1 MACAEAM
8 MCRIDPNNEE
18 ACPPDMMAE
27 FDVQLKIEP
36 ETGNIV
42 NLLGSNSSRPQ
53 GPDVCLPSRRWYKDC
68 YWSYWTL
75 DDLRTQPEI
84 VANDNPTDLAMMEN
98 YAYLAYYEDD
108 ACTDLASLVP
118 TATGMTL
125 EFPPASNS
133 QLSCQLQAM
142 CAVDPGSAACS
153 SIRDPDAEVA
163 QVNLETRVDET
174 TGAVDVYECDT
185 SNAAA
190 GQDECALKTPTDCVQ
205 SSIYSNC
212 HFRYLSGNTMA
223 QNPRFLV
230 GEVDAADATPDE
242 EDGGMGGPDD
252 TVPPSGEEEGDA
264 GDEATTSSAN
274 DTFVPF
280 LNSAIV
286 TVVAGS
292 FVVVLIHLV

>member
-1 MACAEAM
+1 

-27 FDVQLKIEP
+27 FDIQLKIDP

-42 NLLGSNSSRPQ
+42 NLLGNTSFKQ
-53 GPDVCLPSRRWYKDC
+53 GPDVCPLGRWYRDC

-84 VANDNPTDLAMMEN
+84 MANDNPADLAMMEN

-108 ACTDLASLVP
+108 ACTDLASVVP

-125 EFPPASNS
+125 EFPPVSNT

-142 CAVDPGSAACS
+142 CAVDPESATCS
-153 SIRDPDAEVA
+153 SIRDPNAEVA
-163 QVNLETRVDET
+163 QVNLETRVDTT

-190 GQDECALKTPTDCVQ
+190 GQDECALKTPSDCVQ
-205 SSIYSNC
+205 SSIYPNC
-212 HFRYLSGNTMA
+212 HFRYLSGNTLA

-230 GEVDAADATPDE
+230 GEVDASTDAA
-242 EDGGMGGPDD
+242 PDD
-252 TVPPSGEEEGDA
+252 EKGNDDGEMEGDA
-264 GDEATTSSAN
+264 DDEPITSAAN
-274 DTFVPF
+274 DTFVSF
-280 LNSAIV
+280 LNNAIV
-286 TVVAGS
+286 TFVAGS
-292 FVVVLIHLV
+292 FVVVVIHLLV